1 MGTMQLNMNMRIL
14 VVDDSSTMQRIIK
27 NDLKEL
33 GFTNVIT
40 ADDGKSALEV
50 IRRDAIELV
59 LSDHRMP
66 GMTGLELLSLVRN
79 HPDYKCLPFI
89 MITAEAFRE
98 NVLEAIKLGVSN
110 YVVKPF
116 SVEQLR
122 EKIEKV
128 CGAVC

>member
-1 MGTMQLNMNMRIL
+1 MRKMPLNMDMRIL
-14 VVDDSSTMQRIIK
+14 VVDDSSTMRRIIK

-33 GFTNVIT
+33 GFRNVIT
-40 ADDGKSALEV
+40 SEDGHSAWEV
-50 IRRDAIELV
+50 IQRDAIDLV
-59 LSDHRMP
+59 LSDHKMP
-66 GMTGLELLSLVRN
+66 GMTGQELLILVRK

-98 NVLEAIKLGVSN
+98 NVLQAIKLGVSN

-116 SVEQLR
+116 SAQQLH